1 MNKRSA
7 QVNQERAS
15 ISTAR
20 KEDALELAQILY
32 DIYIEQVKDEVNRIT
47 KTHSNTN

>member
-15 ISTAR
+15 VSAAR

-32 DIYIEQVKDEVNRIT
+32 DIYVEQVKSEDVDT
-47 KTHSNTN
+47 QQGHKDP